1 MRKPCSQSLIGFVSI
16 SIVGIL
22 GKDGPDENVER
33 IPRTLSSGDPVL
45 LFQKESNPSYFC
57 F

>member
-22 GKDGPDENVER
+22 GKDGPDENIER
-33 IPRTLSSGDPVL
+33 ISRTVSPRDPVL
-45 LFQKESNPSYFC
+45 LFQKERNPSYLC